1 MSDSL
6 KEHIDNTR
14 EDFEIYPF
22 ESDKS
27 WEQISKKVMP
37 EKKWPLWKLTSV
49 AACFL
54 LVLSGAIYQLV
65 PQNPQG
71 ELADLESY
79 YQGEISQK
87 VNLIKSHLK
96 DPSVLEDL
104 DLMDQAFAELK
115 NDLKDDVDNEEVV
128 LAMMENYQLKLKIL
142 EEILLELENE
152 NNASTL

>member
-1 MSDSL
+1 MLDSL

-22 ESDKS
+22 ESEQS
-27 WEQISKKVMP
+27 WEQISKKVVP

-54 LVLSGAIYQLV
+54 LVLSGVIYQLV

-87 VNLIKSHLK
+87 VNLIKSHLT

-128 LAMMENYQLKLKIL
+128 LAMMENYQLKLKIGR
-142 EEILLELENE
+142 
-152 NNASTL
+152 AHV